1 MPGVGA
7 ALDVAALQGAKRRR
21 RTKSAPE
28 EASTVQTE
36 RYSYAT
42 SWEEYING
50 HVISET
56 SRRYITNLLAA
67 TAATKTE
74 EPGDSSEDSDAE
86 AWRGLDVHAGS
97 MDVVRRTLGGIAA
110 RSSEEGQ
117 QALARHARVIRLG
130 RRLWQSADLSAEAAR
145 AVSEQF
151 FDDGT
156 FPAAQVVK
164 KALEEAK
171 RMEEGRPAPF
181 AGRTEPMASLSV
193 TDYGERLQKW
203 LADVARESEAPT
215 EEQFSII
222 KKVAE
227 RVLVEFRL
235 QKEGLLLP
243 KAHPER
249 KEAEEP
255 LRAFIHGPPGTGKSR
270 VITWIRRMFMEA
282 LQWEHGVEFLCVA
295 FQNRVAHAMQGMTL
309 HSGGDI
315 SVGGQHS
322 PNLTHADI
330 DLLFTRNQ
338 HLRWVLM
345 DEAGIIPDDWI
356 GAFEQHFADAAAEN
370 EI

>member
-1 MPGVGA
+1 M
-7 ALDVAALQGAKRRR
+7 
-21 RTKSAPE
+21 
-28 EASTVQTE
+28 
-36 RYSYAT
+36 
-42 SWEEYING
+42 
-50 HVISET
+50 
-56 SRRYITNLLAA
+56 
-67 TAATKTE
+67 
-74 EPGDSSEDSDAE
+74 
-86 AWRGLDVHAGS
+86 
-97 MDVVRRTLGGIAA
+97 
-110 RSSEEGQ
+110 
-117 QALARHARVIRLG
+117 
-130 RRLWQSADLSAEAAR
+130 
-145 AVSEQF
+145 SEQF

-156 FPAAQVVK
+156 FPAAQAVK

-171 RMEEGRPAPF
+171 KMEEGRPAPF

-193 TDYGERLQKW
+193 TDDGERLQKW

-249 KEAEEP
+249 QEAEEP

-345 DEAGIIPDDWI
+345 DEAGMIRDDLI
-356 GAFEQHFADAAAEN
+356 GAFEHHFADAAAETRFKVRADKSIRPLVQHL
-370 EI
+370 EVW